1 VIDDAAKECRLYL
14 EGDRKKT
21 IPFKGQPRLMQ
32 PGRTL
37 RIGDTGAGE
46 FMDGVLDDVRI
57 FAAALTDGQVADLA
71 GP

>member
-1 VIDDAAKECRLYL
+1 
-14 EGDRKKT
+14 
-21 IPFKGQPRLMQ
+21 MQ